1 MTSAERPKYEP
12 RCGAF
17 AVPFDIRWSR
27 LVISSCLAVLAA
39 CASVGFAQTQNP
51 EPTSPLEPV
60 IRAVERQDVRSLP
73 DPLRVLAL
81 NHSLVSHPE
90 EALKVLGQALDLA
103 HAAHDRAAES
113 LALNATARIEFDLG
127 RNDEALRA
135 LLAALPV
142 AQALPERSEE
152 AAVRVTLA
160 EVYGFTGHPEQAL
173 AALVL
178 TLTLSEDP
186 ALRADALT
194 RRAEIF
200 NATGKPKDALADTVE
215 ALALE
220 RTNHLDAL
228 TIDTLIVQGQVY
240 TSLGV
245 LAKAQAPLNEALKLS
260 RGLGDRRDEGRA
272 VYYLGDAAYGSGD
285 TKRALD
291 LWNQALPIER
301 EVSDRPDEA
310 TTLHDIGE
318 YHRATGDP
326 HGAIDFYTQ
335 SLVIQREVLD
345 TPDQAVT
352 FNDLGNAYAGL
363 GEPQKAIANFN
374 QALPIERAVG
384 NIAYEAI
391 TLHSLANVYRN
402 IAQPAKALELYRQS
416 LVLERRVGD
425 QRAAATT
432 LIGLGV
438 IDVEMGRPQQ
448 ALRWYQQALA
458 AERKGKYFL
467 VEGITLN
474 NIGDIYYHRGE
485 QKLARTYLVQA
496 LALETQDGDHHAEA
510 ATRLLLASL
519 GAQSAE
525 VYLEALHLAQTS
537 GDPDL
542 SGRIQTS
549 LMLYYRDHGSIAT
562 AIYFGKS
569 AVNNFQQVR
578 GNLKDLGQASQD
590 TFVESR
596 GDTYRDLARLLFQ
609 SGRFPEG
616 EQVIDLLKKQEYAE
630 FVRGDGGAGSTAP
643 LAMTSAESMVA
654 SITSDEMNWL
664 MLKALKTARTP
675 EQQAQYVALD
685 AKLSASNRDF
695 SQQIQEVLAN
705 NVDHKNVLA
714 ETSGLQ
720 NILRQLGNRS
730 PDTVGIY
737 TLVSEKEMDLIVV
750 TGNLRLAPRRIAI
763 SRQDLT
769 AKVKEMRDRLQ
780 DPCSDP
786 RPAAQAMYKLLIT
799 PILPDLKG
807 AHAQTIVWELD
818 GALRYIPM
826 SALYDGSH
834 YLAESYRNV
843 LFGAS
848 NQSGLVAPSIGHN
861 WSGLGFGASQRRGE
875 LQALPAVPAE
885 LEGIFHDA
893 SNPDSKGPIPGHI
906 HLDKDFNGATMASE
920 LDNGYPIVHIA
931 SHFVLKPG
939 SDESYLV
946 LGSEEPGQPESGRLT
961 YAELRDGPSF
971 HFDGVELLTLS
982 ACQTGTSIAAHSRD
996 GAEVDALDDLAAAR
1010 GAKAVM
1016 ATLWS
1021 VNDASTG
1028 RFMVD
1033 FYKDWTS
1040 ADGTPKSEA
1049 LRKAQVDMLHG
1060 GDDLPGS
1067 ACRASQRHPFFWA
1080 PFILIGNWQ

>member
-1 MTSAERPKYEP
+1 M
-12 RCGAF
+12 
-17 AVPFDIRWSR
+17 
-27 LVISSCLAVLAA
+27 LLCLPVLAA
-39 CASVGFAQTQNP
+39 CADTGSSQVQNP
-51 EPTSPLEPV
+51 DAEGPLPALT
-60 IRAVERQDVRSLP
+60 RAVDRQDISRLP
-73 DPLRVLAL
+73 EPLRRLTV
-81 NHSLVSHPE
+81 NHSLVSQPE

-103 HAAHDRAAES
+103 RAAHDRAAES
-113 LALNATARIEFDLG
+113 LVLNATARIEFDIG
-127 RNDEALRA
+127 HNDEALRG
-135 LLAALPV
+135 LQAALPV

-160 EVYGFTGHPEQAL
+160 EIYGFTGHPEQAL
-173 AALVL
+173 VALAP
-178 TLTLSEDP
+178 TLTLSEEP

-194 RRAEIF
+194 RRAEVF
-200 NATGKPKDALADTVE
+200 NATGKLKDALADTVE
-215 ALALE
+215 VLTLE
-220 RTNHLDAL
+220 HANNLNSL
-228 TIDTLIVQGQVY
+228 TIDTLIVQGEIDN
-240 TSLGV
+240 SLGES
-245 LAKAQAPLNEALKLS
+245 AKALAPLTEALELARS
-260 RGLGDRRDEGRA
+260 LDDRRDEGRA
-272 VYYLGDAAYGSGD
+272 INFLGESAFGSGD

-291 LWNQALPIER
+291 LWTQALPIER
-301 EVSDRPDEA
+301 AVGDRPDEA
-310 TTLHDIGE
+310 TTLHDIGA
-318 YHRATGDP
+318 YHWATGDP
-326 HGAIDFYTQ
+326 RQAIDFYNQ
-335 SLVIQREVLD
+335 SVVIQREVLD
-345 TPDQAVT
+345 SPDQAVT
-352 FNDLGNAYAGL
+352 FNDLANAYAGL
-363 GEPQKAIANFN
+363 GEPEKAIASFD

-384 NIAYEAI
+384 NVAFEAT
-391 TLHSLANVYRN
+391 TLRSMANVYRN
-402 IAQPAKALELYRQS
+402 IAQPAKALELYQQS
-416 LVLERRVGD
+416 LVLERKVGD
-425 QRAAATT
+425 GRAATAILT
-432 LIGLGV
+432 GLGAV
-438 IDVEMGRPQQ
+438 YRDMGRPQQ
-448 ALRWYQQALA
+448 ALRFYQQALA
-458 AERKGKYFL
+458 AQRKAKYL
-467 VEGITLN
+467 RMEGVTL
-474 NIGDIYYHRGE
+474 GDIGAVYFHSGR
-485 QKLARTYLVQA
+485 QKLAHVYLDRA
-496 LALETQDGDHHAEA
+496 LAMELQDGDRRDEA
-510 ATRLLLASL
+510 FTRWKLASL
-519 GAQSAE
+519 GAQSVE
-525 VYLEALHLAQTS
+525 GYLEALHLAQTS

-542 SGRIQTS
+542 SGSIQTS

-590 TFVESR
+590 TFVDSR

-609 SGRFPEG
+609 SGRFPEA

-643 LAMTSAESMVA
+643 LPMTNPESMVS

-664 MLKALKTARTP
+664 TLKALKNARTP
-675 EQQAQYVALD
+675 EQQAQYLSLD
-685 AKLSASNRDF
+685 AKLSASNRAF
-695 SQQIQEVLAN
+695 SQQIQEVLTTDTN
-705 NVDHKNVLA
+705 HKNVLA

-720 NILRQLGNRS
+720 NILRQLGSRS
-730 PDTVGIY
+730 PDTVGVY
-737 TLVSEKEMDLIVV
+737 TLVSEKELDLIVV

-763 SRQDLT
+763 SREDLT

-786 RPAAQAMYKLLIT
+786 RPAAQAMYKVLIA
-799 PILPDLKG
+799 PILTDLRG
-807 AHAQTIVWELD
+807 AHTQTIVWELD

-834 YLAESYRNV
+834 YLAESYRSV

-848 NQSGLVAPSIGHN
+848 NQASLVAESIGTH
-861 WSGLGFGASQRRGE
+861 WSGLGFGTSQKRGDFA
-875 LQALPAVPAE
+875 ALPAVTQE
-885 LEGIFHDA
+885 LDGIFQDKSNPA
-893 SNPDSKGPIPGHI
+893 SNGPIPGHI
-906 HLDKDFNGATMASE
+906 HLDQDFTERTMADE
-920 LDNGYPIVHIA
+920 LDVGYPIVHIA
-931 SHFVLKPG
+931 SHFVLEPG
-939 SDESYLV
+939 SDESYLL
-946 LGSEEPGQPESGRLT
+946 LGAEEPGHPGSGRLT

-1060 GDDLPGS
+1060 GADLPGS
-1067 ACRASQRHPFFWA
+1067 SCHASQRHPFFWA